1 MDIHSLILEVT
12 RKCNISCDHC
22 LRGEPLNVN
31 LKKEYI
37 DTLLDQTSYIGTV
50 TFTGGEPT
58 LNVPI
63 MEYFLEQCKQRNIS
77 IDGFYVATNGMNVPE
92 SFVMFCLKMFSYC
105 SDKEM
110 CRIDVSNDMY
120 HRSEGSYDE
129 SLLKGLSFYGK
140 KFEKDGFDYNRGT
153 SLIKQ
158 GRSYKGHEIKVVDE
172 KNIDLEYF
180 ENELDIYLNCKGEI
194 INGCDWSYNSQK
206 EHKLCDVGDLELYYK
221 NLQMIEMG
229 VD

>member
-1 MDIHSLILEVT
+1 MNIHSLILEVT

-22 LRGEPLNVN
+22 LRGEPLNMN

-37 DTLLDQTSYIGTV
+37 DTLLNQTDEIGLV

-77 IDGFYVATNGMNVPE
+77 IEGFYVATNGMNVPE
-92 SFVMFCLKMFSYC
+92 EFVMFCLKMYSYC
-105 SDKEM
+105 YSKEM
-110 CRIDVSNDMY
+110 CRIDVSNDIY

-129 SLLKGLSFYGK
+129 SLLSGLSFYGK
-140 KFEKDGFDYNRGT
+140 KFEKDGFDYDR
-153 SLIKQ
+153 
-158 GRSYKGHEIKVVDE
+158 GRSLRKEGRSESGVEINIIDE
-172 KNIDLEYF
+172 EDIDLDHF
-180 ENELDIYLNCKGEI
+180 NDDFDVYLNCKGEI
-194 INGCDWSYNSQK
+194 INGCDWSYMNQSK
-206 EHKLCDVGDLELYYK
+206 HKVCDVGDLELYYK
-221 NLQMIEMG
+221 NLQMIELG